1 MSYVTSTV
9 GWRDELKEFCK
20 DVIRQKGLEQ
30 ITVEELVSEI
40 TPYGRAQIPPEIKAE
55 LLKRIRF
62 FLQSTGNK

>member
-1 MSYVTSTV
+1 MSLFYYL

-20 DVIRQKGLEQ
+20 DIIRLKGLEQ

-40 TPYGRAQIPPEIKAE
+40 TPFGRAQISPEIKAE

-62 FLQSTGNK
+62 FLQAE